1 MFYYFCKNFPV
12 NKCFP
17 ILFRG
22 PVYFLFMFTFR
33 QIGNPVSCRLWLKN
47 LIKENIYAALSI
59 SFVCSLSRRLEIQ
72 SLVAYDWR
80 ILLARTFILTL
91 VFSYFKPYILKL
103 VCFFGFY
110 WYSIL
115 CKKKL
120 RVVMHSPT
128 RGKARGTQYLTTIFI
143 YGWWFWS
150 HFFTISH
157 HALVS
162 VQRLYGVVTDCVPI
176 AALFFISGKRVQSN
190 KNSVSLKYARAYLNA
205 SFGSSMSGSTPSNM

>member
-91 VFSYFKPYILKL
+91 MFSYFKPYILKL

-115 CKKKL
+115 CKKKNL
-120 RVVMHSPT
+120 SGHAQSHYNVFRFGHYLGSITQLVCFNLNIVIVICCCWVCHIMYEG
-128 RGKARGTQYLTTIFI
+128 GKKCKELTLVFLNVFAFRKLGFHTDM
-143 YGWWFWS
+143 YGL
-150 HFFTISH
+150 IIR
-157 HALVS
+157 VS
-162 VQRLYGVVTDCVPI
+162 VI
-176 AALFFISGKRVQSN
+176 IF
-190 KNSVSLKYARAYLNA
+190 
-205 SFGSSMSGSTPSNM
+205 

>member
-91 VFSYFKPYILKL
+91 MFSYFKPYILKL

-162 VQRLYGVVTDCVPI
+162 VQTQLSTE
-176 AALFFISGKRVQSN
+176 ALRCWNWLCSN
-190 KNSVSLKYARAYLNA
+190 
-205 SFGSSMSGSTPSNM
+205 SSSIFYIR